1 MKKSLIILLT
11 ALGLTG
17 CLDKDEADISLDVDV
32 VVSEPEAGRT
42 SVVIPIGVTKN
53 EIGAFDVTLTVT
65 PGTAE
70 TGIDFV
76 GENQIITLSGS
87 KQTIDI
93 EFDILA
99 DDIYENEEYL
109 TISISTDE
117 DEVDIDV
124 NSITLTIEDITPEP
138 TVEFEFENA
147 TYVEGVGLKDI
158 RVKLSNADQNNAIEI
173 PFLSSGI
180 ATRSINGTAGD
191 YSLSTDTFM
200 IPAGQLEASIE
211 IDILEDPIKE
221 GGETIILALQ
231 PPSHGLLGSIVEMA
245 IVIPGDITLNDTG
258 IKMFYSGSGFQDE
271 VSLDYPDQDA
281 SLGLDTTD
289 EDEFDGHG
297 AFSFTKL
304 DASGNPLASNANQS
318 CVLDERTGLVWEY
331 KDPESVLSNPGG
343 IEFNQFIT
351 DLVSASNKETDD
363 PEYMPYPYHSQ
374 HARWQSRSYRYY
386 WFNDNTDENGGSTGA
401 EAKSMTVSGYPIS
414 WNCAYPNKLMG
425 SYSSNNNAC
434 NTKQYA
440 DYMNELGVCGF
451 KDWRLPTIEELRSIA
466 SYRHDGPVFDEIYFD
481 DSVEGQ
487 YLSSTPHVD
496 AEASAWC
503 LDESNGRAQL
513 CNKQLPYSV
522 RLVRSPQL

>member
-258 IKMFYSGSGFQDE
+258 IKMFYSGS
-271 VSLDYPDQDA
+271 
-281 SLGLDTTD
+281 
-289 EDEFDGHG
+289 
-297 AFSFTKL
+297 
-304 DASGNPLASNANQS
+304 
-318 CVLDERTGLVWEY
+318 
-331 KDPESVLSNPGG
+331 PGPG
-343 IEFNQFIT
+343 CIT
-351 DLVSASNKETDD
+351 R
-363 PEYMPYPYHSQ
+363 PRYH
-374 HARWQSRSYRYY
+374 
-386 WFNDNTDENGGSTGA
+386 
-401 EAKSMTVSGYPIS
+401 
-414 WNCAYPNKLMG
+414 
-425 SYSSNNNAC
+425 
-434 NTKQYA
+434 
-440 DYMNELGVCGF
+440 
-451 KDWRLPTIEELRSIA
+451 
-466 SYRHDGPVFDEIYFD
+466 
-481 DSVEGQ
+481 
-487 YLSSTPHVD
+487 
-496 AEASAWC
+496 
-503 LDESNGRAQL
+503 
-513 CNKQLPYSV
+513 
-522 RLVRSPQL
+522 